1 MQIADLGDE
10 NLTIYKECMYLNLN
24 FTFFPKPAEVTKIPN
39 LFFVLVIEYWN
50 LRFVCNLVLGI
61 WDFINFYTP
70 K

>member
-24 FTFFPKPAEVTKIPN
+24 FTFLPKPAEVTKIPN
-39 LFFVLVIEYWN
+39 HKSQITN
-50 LRFVCNLVLGI
+50 
-61 WDFINFYTP
+61 